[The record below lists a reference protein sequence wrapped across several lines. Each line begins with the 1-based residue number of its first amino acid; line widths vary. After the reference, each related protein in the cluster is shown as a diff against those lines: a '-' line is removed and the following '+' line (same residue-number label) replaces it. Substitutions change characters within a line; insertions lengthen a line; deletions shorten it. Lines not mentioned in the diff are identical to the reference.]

1 MPLRAPAVCCSFR
14 EADLGA
20 GPGDGMGL
28 MVGFYYMPGSSHAP
42 SSGISMKPLE
52 ISDGAPST
60 PLRNGETD
68 SENKEAIFCLTPNLG
83 SHQASASKAILMN

>member
-1 MPLRAPAVCCSFR
+1 MGW
-14 EADLGA
+14 DLMA
-20 GPGDGMGL
+20 
-28 MVGFYYMPGSSHAP
+28 GFYYVPGSSHAP

-52 ISDGAPST
+52 INDGTPRT

-68 SENKEAIFCLTPNLG
+68 SENEEAIFCLTPNLG